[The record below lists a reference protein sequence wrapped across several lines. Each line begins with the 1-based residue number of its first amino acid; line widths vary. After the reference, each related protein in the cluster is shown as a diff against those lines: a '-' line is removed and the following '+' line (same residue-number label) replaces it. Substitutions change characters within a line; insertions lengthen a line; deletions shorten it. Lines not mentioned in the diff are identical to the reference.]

1 MVRLLPIWVGLM
13 PVLGVTV
20 AYVLNVDAT
29 ILPSCMPLLEGCT
42 SISSTGRQ
50 LPGSLMFKA
59 IMLPQAALLAALCWI
74 AASWLRSIRPQ
85 SRLPR
90 AVLICGVI
98 GSVALVIYV
107 TLLGTQAPFYEFM
120 RRFGIYFYFLG
131 TALSQLLLTLGMR
144 RSALRTAMLTIIT
157 MPLVLGV
164 ANLIQKE
171 LTVNADQIENAI
183 EWSAALLMQAW
194 FVLLFFAWHAT
205 GIKIEVTAKA
215 D

>member
-1 MVRLLPIWVGLM
+1 VYVYKLNGPLPAGK
-13 PVLGVTV
+13 P
-20 AYVLNVDAT
+20 
-29 ILPSCMPLLEGCT
+29 
-42 SISSTGRQ
+42 GRY
-50 LPGSLMFKA
+50 LPGSLVFKA
-59 IMLPQAALLAALCWI
+59 IMLPQSAFLALLWWI
-74 AASWLRSIRPQ
+74 AAGWLRSIKPQ
-85 SRLPR
+85 SRLPG

-131 TALSQLLLTLGMR
+131 TALSQLLLTLGMP
-144 RSALRTAMLTIIT
+144 RSMLRTAMLTIIAV
-157 MPLVLGV
+157 PLVLGV

-194 FVLLFFAWHAT
+194 FVLLFFEWRAS
-205 GIKIEVTAKA
+205 GLKIEISAKA

>member
-13 PVLGVTV
+13 PILGVTV
-20 AYVLNVDAT
+20 AYVLNLDAT
-29 ILPSCMPLLEGCT
+29 ILPSCMPLFEGCT
-42 SISSTGRQ
+42 SISSTGRY
-50 LPGSLMFKA
+50 LPGSLVFKA
-59 IMLPQAALLAALCWI
+59 IMLPQAALLAVFWWI
-74 AASWLRSIRPQ
+74 AAGWLRSIKPQ
-85 SRLPR
+85 SRLPG
-90 AVLICGVI
+90 AVLVCGVI

-131 TALSQLLLTLGMR
+131 TALSQLLLTLGMP
-144 RSALRTAMLTIIT
+144 RSMLRTAMLTIIAV
-157 MPLVLGV
+157 PLVLGV

-194 FVLLFFAWHAT
+194 FVLLFFEWRAS
-205 GIKIEVTAKA
+205 GLKIEISAKA